1 MKTLILTI
9 LLSAILV
16 VLTGCTEPGTKP
28 RHDPNAA
35 VVVRTDA
42 VQNTGSRKGVLS
54 LHVRKAFP
62 DSCTYGV
69 TLTNNLNEEIV
80 NIAFR
85 FSAHING
92 GVFYTYETKSFFGLK
107 PTERKYREMTFV
119 GIRCDQID
127 YLKVTDP
134 GRCAI
139 GKTMT
144 RFSTNPGDCI
154 RFVEIAPSPYV
165 KLQR

>member
-1 MKTLILTI
+1 MKN
-9 LLSAILV
+9 LV
-16 VLTGCTEPGTKP
+16 YTFPLFVLVAGLTGCAEPGT
-28 RHDPNAA
+28 RERADPNAA
-35 VVVRTDA
+35 VVERTDA
-42 VQNTGSRKGVLS
+42 VSSTGSRKAVLS
-54 LHVRKAFP
+54 LHKRKAFT
-62 DSCTYGV
+62 DSCTYGI
-69 TLTNNLNEEIV
+69 TLTNNLNKEIV

-92 GVFYTYETKSFFGLK
+92 GVFHSYETKSFFGLK
-107 PTERKYREMTFV
+107 PTEHKYREMNFR
-119 GIRCDQID
+119 IPCDQID

-154 RFVEIAPSPYV
+154 RFVDIAPSPYV
-165 KLQR
+165 TLRR